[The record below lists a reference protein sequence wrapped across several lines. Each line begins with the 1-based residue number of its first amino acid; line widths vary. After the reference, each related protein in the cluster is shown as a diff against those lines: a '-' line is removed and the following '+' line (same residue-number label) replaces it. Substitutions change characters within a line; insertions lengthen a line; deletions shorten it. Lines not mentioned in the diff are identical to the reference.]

1 MIALKPG
8 KKNEFMIMDSGVYL
22 DAAPVGSN
30 GPPAHL
36 IFTVMV
42 IHDVMVPTR
51 IETIGFS
58 FDI

>member
-1 MIALKPG
+1 
-8 KKNEFMIMDSGVYL
+8 MIMDSGVYL